1 MSEAE
6 RTCLGLISI
15 QGLIFGLWQI
25 PRLVPFMSR
34 HFLSDPLTTRLHPS
48 ITSIFSHNSLP
59 HFAFNS
65 IAFMSIG
72 ASAHSYLFSSE
83 ASSDVPS
90 ATSRFEFLA
99 FFLGGGLAGNLASTL
114 HTRLIKIPRL
124 IKSGQP
130 NLAAAGVLP
139 SLGAS
144 AAIWSCLS
152 VSALAFPAGMNFFL
166 PAKSSIRTDFILIHC
181 QLRFPLSSCLSSRC
195 PSELACK
202 S

>member
-6 RTCLGLISI
+6 RTCLGLIAV

-25 PRLVPFMSR
+25 PRLAPFMHR
-34 HFLSDPLTTRLHPS
+34 HFLTDPLSTRQHTA

-65 IAFMSIG
+65 IAFLSIG
-72 ASAHSYLFSSE
+72 ASAHACFFESE
-83 ASSDVPS
+83 AASDAPT

-99 FFLGGGLAGNLASTL
+99 FFLAGGLAGNLASTL
-114 HTRLIKIPRL
+114 HTRLVKIPRL
-124 IKSGQP
+124 LRSGQAT

-152 VSALAFPAGMNFFL
+152 VSALAFPSGAL
-166 PAKSSIRTDFILIHC
+166 CCETDFML
-181 QLRFPLSSCLSSRC
+181 L
-195 PSELACK
+195 PSTCRLTEIV
-202 S
+202 